1 MIDNGSMLDGDR
13 AMHATA
19 RRPVARVS
27 PATYASLHESVR
39 DGGVLVGDRGEMSM
53 PVVPTEG
60 MVDDVV
66 WVPANSVRS
75 GVLADL
81 ASPGS
86 TVTLKGAAQ

>member
-1 MIDNGSMLDGDR
+1 
-13 AMHATA
+13 MHATA

-27 PATYASLHESVR
+27 PATYATLHESVR

-53 PVVPTEG
+53 PVERIDG
-60 MVDDVV
+60 MVDGVV
-66 WVPANSVRS
+66 WVPANSVGA

-86 TVTLKGAAQ
+86 TVTLKGAGE